1 MVDLRQLLH
10 GFAPGAPGVGV
21 RDLCDDSRLVT
32 PGALFIA
39 RTGPRGDGRGHIA
52 DAVKRGAVCVACEAP
67 MTDAHRAAA
76 GACPIVEVEDLAQ
89 RTGAIAE
96 RFFGEPA
103 KGMTLVGVTGTNGK
117 TTIAHLTTGLL
128 RSAGIETACVGTLGA
143 DVSGD
148 GGGTLTETGLT
159 TPGAIGLSRLLA
171 RARDAGAR
179 VAVIETSSHALEQ
192 GRVAAM
198 RFAVG
203 VFTNLTR
210 DHLDDHGD
218 METYGAA
225 KARLFSSLAPEALAI
240 VNTLDPAHATMLAG
254 CSARVLR
261 CGDEARAT
269 IDRES
274 LDGLELT
281 LNGPWGDARA
291 TPALIGTFNAMNA
304 LQAYAAAHEVC
315 GLLGVSSDG
324 LASALSRLGGPA
336 GRLERVGTGAPRVF
350 VDYAHTPAALESTLR
365 ALRPLTAGKIICVFG
380 CGGDR
385 DRGKRPEMGRVVSEL
400 ADTAVV
406 TSDNPR
412 REEPATII
420 AEVLGGMTGRA
431 HPIVDRDR
439 AAAIAI
445 GVGLAHE
452 DDVVV
457 IAGKGHE
464 DYQLLPDEHGGV
476 LRIDF
481 DDRLVALA
489 ARRTGVLA

>member
-1 MVDLRQLLH
+1 MADLRELLN
-10 GFAPGAPGVGV
+10 GLAPGAPELAV

-32 PGALFIA
+32 PEALFIA

-52 DAVKRGAVCVACEAP
+52 DAVARGAACVACEAP
-67 MTDAHRAAA
+67 ATSAHRAAA
-76 GACPIVEVEDLAQ
+76 GACPIVEIEDLAQ

-103 KGMTLVGVTGTNGK
+103 EDLALVGVTGTNGK

-143 DVSGD
+143 DI
-148 GGGTLTETGLT
+148 GGTLTETGLT
-159 TPGAIGLSRLLA
+159 TPGAIELSRLLA

-179 VAVIETSSHALEQ
+179 AAVIETSSHALEQ
-192 GRVAAM
+192 GRVAAL

-225 KARLFSSLAPEALAI
+225 KTKLFSSLAPEALAV
-240 VNTLDPAHATMLAG
+240 VNTLDPAHATMLAD

-261 CGDEARAT
+261 CGDETRAT

-291 TPALIGTFNAMNA
+291 TPALIGAFNAMNA

-315 GLLGVSSDG
+315 GLLGVSADG
-324 LASALSRLGGPA
+324 LATALSGLGGPA

-365 ALRPLTAGKIICVFG
+365 ALRPLTEGKIICVFG

-385 DRGKRPEMGRVVSEL
+385 DSGKRPEMGSVVSEL

-412 REEPATII
+412 REDPATII
-420 AEVLGGMTGRA
+420 AEVLSGMTGRA
-431 HPIVDRDR
+431 HPIVERER

-464 DYQLLPDEHGGV
+464 DYQLLPDDAGGV
-476 LRIDF
+476 HRIDF
-481 DDRLVALA
+481 DDRVVALA
-489 ARRTGVLA
+489 ARRAGVPA